1 MPELPDVEGFK
12 RVLVKNGLRKTIGR
26 VAVSDARILG
36 KLSAQTFA
44 SRLQGTKLVAARRH
58 GKHLMANVD
67 RGGWLTLHFGMTGAL
82 QRALSHPRARARR
95 SGLRP
100 EG

>member
-1 MPELPDVEGFK
+1 LPDVEGFK

-36 KLSAQTFA
+36 KLPAQTFA

-58 GKHLMANVD
+58 RKHLMWV
-67 RGGWLTLHFGMTGAL
+67 
-82 QRALSHPRARARR
+82 SARA
-95 SGLRP
+95 
-100 EG
+100 